1 MELKTTKHLER
12 PRNTSVQQPLLY
24 ETSYEANCH
33 DDSSGVKF
41 DLMIEIRSKSS
52 NISIKQTP
60 DVFGGDRQEGEA
72 RSICANEN
80 SLTVMYKE
88 LSLRRPVSELSNAN
102 ISRCGVQRIS
112 GGKTQNIRIS
122 TDDRGGCMDSY
133 SECTGNNKRRASH
146 IKTDEFRPTIHP
158 LDSNLPMPPPSP
170 LEL

>member
-12 PRNTSVQQPLLY
+12 PRNT
-24 ETSYEANCH
+24 YEANCH

-41 DLMIEIRSKSS
+41 DLMIDLRSKSS
-52 NISIKQTP
+52 IKQTS
-60 DVFGGDRQEGEA
+60 DVFGGDRQEEEA
-72 RSICANEN
+72 RSICAKEN

-112 GGKTQNIRIS
+112 GGKAQNIRIS
-122 TDDRGGCMDSY
+122 TDDRGGCMYSY
-133 SECTGNNKRRASH
+133 SECTGNNKRCASH